1 MLAQVVIKN
10 QPATNILPCFCD
22 RGVGEVDPEN
32 WTDFGMEL
40 RCDIA
45 SRMVKN
51 QGDINGELTKET

>member
-1 MLAQVVIKN
+1 MFRLTCQFNFFIGF
-10 QPATNILPCFCD
+10 ICLLIS
-22 RGVGEVDPEN
+22 EVDPEN